1 MICEEGNFMVINVA
15 TETAVLSRALL
26 LARSDE
32 PARFVFQFDV
42 RLWVERRP
50 STGFWRKA
58 EMRYRTD
65 TKLNECAVFG
75 TSSVD
80 VPSLIAAIRDLET
93 LALRRISWGRRRPL
107 ELDRTKD
114 G

>member
-1 MICEEGNFMVINVA
+1 
-15 TETAVLSRALL
+15 
-26 LARSDE
+26 
-32 PARFVFQFDV
+32 
-42 RLWVERRP
+42 
-50 STGFWRKA
+50 
-58 EMRYRTD
+58 MRYRTD